1 MGKVAAADTAAP
13 SEGARR
19 KKSRP
24 GRPAR
29 PEIYVAPSHQWSS
42 WLFSLTMLVLVL
54 PALLTY
60 VAIYLGTDAANPPSF
75 FIRLVLCIFLDSVY
89 GGAYYAILLPP
100 ARVLARFLPG
110 AWVPESSKECEKQ
123 ENAVVDLSIQW
134 PLPAS
139 PIPTSWI
146 DVARRSKRDNPFFLN
161 HVRGSTRLRQAVF
174 RLTAALGTVTMVHVM
189 NRFVDHGSTL
199 ADIGL
204 EISFTDIG
212 WGFVVG
218 SAIVIILFLV
228 EVALGWI
235 QSVGYCEVVVPGES
249 LILNLLW
256 DILFHIGVSANEEI
270 SLRGW
275 ILVNTAL
282 YVRTLGQSPSEA
294 MAVAVALQA
303 GVFAL
308 MHVGSP
314 GASRVGLIN
323 LVIGGTVAALNVF
336 LSGGLSF
343 SLGWHFGWNIW
354 MGHFLG
360 LSTSGIPMSAKLI
373 SVVPDPKKASLHGG
387 KFGPEQSP
395 LAATAY
401 LLGCTALVLIYGGDG
416 LAMWRDK
423 LA

>member
-1 MGKVAAADTAAP
+1 MAAGET
-13 SEGARR
+13 ARR
-19 KKSRP
+19 KKSRA

-29 PEIYVAPSHQWSS
+29 PEIYVAPSHEWSS
-42 WLFSLTMLVLVL
+42 WLFSLAMLVVVL
-54 PALLTY
+54 PSLLTY
-60 VAIYLGTDAANPPSF
+60 VAIYLGKKDGSDPPSF

-100 ARVLARFLPG
+100 ARVLARMLPG

-123 ENAVVDLSIQW
+123 ENAVLDLSITW
-134 PLPAS
+134 PVPGS
-139 PIPTSWI
+139 PIPSHWI
-146 DVARRSKRDNPFFLN
+146 DVARRSKRENPFFLN

-174 RLTAALGTVTMVHVM
+174 RITAALGTLTMAHVM
-189 NRFVDHGSTL
+189 SEYVDHTSSL

-204 EISFTDIG
+204 EISFSDIG
-212 WGFVVG
+212 WGFAVG
-218 SAIVIILFLV
+218 STIVILLFLA

-235 QSVGYCEVVVPGES
+235 HIVGYFEVVVPGEY
-249 LILNLLW
+249 LVINLFW
-256 DILFHIGVSANEEI
+256 DILFHIGVSINEEV

-282 YVRTLGQSPSEA
+282 YVRTLGLSPSEA
-294 MAVAVALQA
+294 MTVAVVLQA

-314 GASRVGLIN
+314 GASRVGLTN

-360 LSTSGIPMSAKLI
+360 LSTSGIPMSAKLVSI
-373 SVVPDPKKASLHGG
+373 VPDPRKAALHGG

-401 LLGCTALVLIYGGDG
+401 LLGCTALALIYGGEG
-416 LAMWRDK
+416 LAIWRDK
-423 LA
+423 LP

>member
-1 MGKVAAADTAAP
+1 MAAGET
-13 SEGARR
+13 ARR
-19 KKSRP
+19 KKSRA

-29 PEIYVAPSHQWSS
+29 PEIYVAPSHEWSS
-42 WLFSLTMLVLVL
+42 WLFSLAMLVVVL
-54 PALLTY
+54 PSLLTY
-60 VAIYLGTDAANPPSF
+60 VAIYLGGKDGSNPPSF
-75 FIRLVLCIFLDSVY
+75 FVRLVLCIFLDSVY

-100 ARVLARFLPG
+100 ARVFARMLPG

-123 ENAVVDLSIQW
+123 ENAVLDLSITW
-134 PLPAS
+134 PVPGTT
-139 PIPTSWI
+139 IPPHWI
-146 DVARRSKRDNPFFLN
+146 DAARRSKRENPFFLN

-174 RLTAALGTVTMVHVM
+174 RITAALGTLTMAHVM
-189 NRFVDHGSTL
+189 SEYVDHTSSL

-204 EISFTDIG
+204 EISFSDIG
-212 WGFVVG
+212 WGFAVG
-218 SAIVIILFLV
+218 STIVIILFLA
-228 EVALGWI
+228 EVALGWVHI
-235 QSVGYCEVVVPGES
+235 AGYFEVVVPGEY
-249 LILNLLW
+249 LVINLFW
-256 DILFHIGVSANEEI
+256 DILFHIGVSINEEV

-282 YVRTLGQSPSEA
+282 YVRTLGLSPSEA
-294 MAVAVALQA
+294 MTVAVVLQA

-314 GASRVGLIN
+314 GASRVGLTN

-360 LSTSGIPMSAKLI
+360 LSTSGIPMSAKLVSI
-373 SVVPDPKKASLHGG
+373 VPDPRKAALHGG

-401 LLGCTALVLIYGGDG
+401 LLGCMALALIYGGEG
-416 LAMWRDK
+416 LAIWRDK

>member
-1 MGKVAAADTAAP
+1 MDAPVANP
-13 SEGARR
+13 SETTRR
-19 KKSRP
+19 KKSRA

-29 PEIYVAPSHQWSS
+29 PEIYVAPSHEWSS
-42 WLFSLTMLVLVL
+42 WLFSLAMLVVVL
-54 PALLTY
+54 PALLTC
-60 VAIYLGTDAANPPSF
+60 VAIYLGGNGSNPPSF
-75 FIRLVLCIFLDSVY
+75 FVRLVLCIFLDSVY

-100 ARVLARFLPG
+100 ARVLARLLPG

-123 ENAVVDLSIQW
+123 ENAILDLSITW
-134 PLPAS
+134 PVPGS
-139 PIPTSWI
+139 PIPPSWI
-146 DVARRSKRDNPFFLN
+146 DVARRSKRENPFFLN

-174 RLTAALGTVTMVHVM
+174 RITAALGTLTMVHVM
-189 NRFVDHGSTL
+189 TEYVDHASSL
-199 ADIGL
+199 SDIGL
-204 EISFTDIG
+204 DISFADIG
-212 WGFVVG
+212 WGFAVG
-218 SAIVIILFLV
+218 SIIVILLFLA

-235 QSVGYCEVVVPGES
+235 HIVGYFEVVVPGEF
-249 LILNLLW
+249 IFVNLFW
-256 DILFHIGVSANEEI
+256 DILFHIGVSINEEV

-282 YVRTLGQSPSEA
+282 YVRTLGLSPSEA
-294 MAVAVALQA
+294 MTVAVALQA

-314 GASRVGLIN
+314 GASRVGLTN

-373 SVVPDPKKASLHGG
+373 SIVPDPTKATLHGG

-401 LLGCTALVLIYGGDG
+401 LLGCTGLALIYGGDG
-416 LAMWRDK
+416 LAIWRDK